1 MREPVGQNAQCGVLA
16 EEAAQ
21 EKDPRKLIQ
30 IIEALTRALDE
41 RDGSRNGNGNSHKQG
56 AT

>member
-1 MREPVGQNAQCGVLA
+1 MSSTDEWRILA

-21 EKDPRKLIQ
+21 ENDPEKLME

-41 RDGSRNGNGNSHKQG
+41 RDAKNNGNGYKLG
-56 AT
+56 AA